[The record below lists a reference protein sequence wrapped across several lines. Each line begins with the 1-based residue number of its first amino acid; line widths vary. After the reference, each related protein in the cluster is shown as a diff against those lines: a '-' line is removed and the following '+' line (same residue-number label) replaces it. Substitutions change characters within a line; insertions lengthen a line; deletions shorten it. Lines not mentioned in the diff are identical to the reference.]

1 MDEGRRNFLVSEII
15 SGVKFITYN
24 GMRYK
29 LIPSS
34 KELKLLAEH
43 IYRDTINSL
52 RFDNLITK
60 DRATLFLQRSG
71 TWKEEDNQAL
81 EKLEKYLEDKKVEL
95 YNSLYNSSRQT
106 TIRRVIATAK
116 SSINKAY
123 AKKHSLDYMTLDY
136 HALLAKKQF
145 LIAMSIRDKNNNSVY
160 NEDTFLN
167 SDSTIVEAI
176 IDFLSSDHITVEEF
190 RELARNDPWRTM
202 WNLGKE
208 SCIGLPI
215 AEWTEDQ
222 KMLVTFAKMY
232 DNAYQSMD
240 CPPDEVFEDDDM
252 FDGWMIDQRRK
263 RDTDQKQK
271 QVDNMKNVPDSAQEV
286 FVFAPTRDD
295 ANKVYNLNDP
305 ESRNKIRQREKFLD
319 QHGEELI
326 PAQNLPDTQL
336 ELRKQQIEEYK
347 NKMKRG

>member
-1 MDEGRRNFLVSEII
+1 MDEGRRSFLIYEII
-15 SGVKFITYN
+15 SGLKLITYN
-24 GMRYK
+24 GTRYK

-43 IYRDTINSL
+43 IYRDTIASL

-60 DRATLFLQRSG
+60 EKAALFLQRSG
-71 TWKEEDNQAL
+71 TWKEEDNKAL
-81 EKLEKYLEDKKVEL
+81 EKLEKHLEDKKVEL
-95 YNSLYNSSRQT
+95 YNALYDSTKQKS
-106 TIRRVIATAK
+106 IRRVISTAK
-116 SSINKAY
+116 ASINKAY
-123 AKKHSLDYMTLDY
+123 SKKHSLDYMTLDY

-145 LIAMSIRDKNNNSVY
+145 LIAMCLRDNNNNPIY

-167 SDSTIVEAI
+167 SDSTIVEAV
-176 IDFLSSDHITVEEF
+176 IDFLSSDNITVEEF
-190 RELARNDPWRTM
+190 RELVRNDPWRTM

-215 AEWTEDQ
+215 VEWTEDQ

-263 RDTDQKQK
+263 RDKDQKQK

-295 ANKVYNLNDP
+295 ANKVYNLNDA
-305 ESRNKIRQREKFLD
+305 EGRSKIRQREKFLD
-319 QHGEELI
+319 QKGDDLV
-326 PAQNLPDTQL
+326 PAQHLPDTQL